1 VVNSDIF
8 MRFPLIWRILAPT
21 LGVSLVLLAVGLAA
35 AIYAYLWN
43 DRISRLLDTRV
54 GAVLATQDLVLS
66 IRDVRHALSR
76 YDLTKDKDYL
86 DLAKSAIKEANELI
100 PQLSKFALDDENA
113 SLQKIG
119 QELKVVKS
127 ELHQWPTE
135 SINSTETLR
144 ASITAMALE
153 PTQALLNRRQ
163 IAVSEESRLNR
174 VNADRIGMSL
184 AILGLCGAGA
194 GLLAGFGMARGITRS
209 IEQLGGSVHSVAET
223 ISDAG
228 GPATERPV
236 GFHELIATVA
246 DIRQKTAGIMDELE
260 QSREKAT
267 RSDQL
272 AAVGQL
278 AAGIAHELR
287 NPLTAVK
294 LLVDGAVEQSTPLS
308 GAELLVLQDEV
319 AHMEQMTQSFL
330 DFARPPKLV
339 RQPIELNQV
348 IEQCREL
355 VRRRCC
361 MLGIEMTVDAE
372 PLTVMCDPQQLRQV
386 ILNLL
391 LNAIDAQPNGGSI
404 KLAVREDQQHGQCV
418 IEVVDR
424 GSGICDELRERIFD
438 PFISSKETGMGLG
451 LAISRRIVRSHGGDI
466 AASSR
471 GSSENGA
478 PGATFRIT
486 LPLSEIP
493 TGATHA

>member
-1 VVNSDIF
+1 

-54 GAVLATQDLVLS
+54 SAVLATQELVLS
-66 IRDVRHALSR
+66 IRDIRHALSR
-76 YDLTKDKDYL
+76 YDLTQDEDYL
-86 DLAKSAIKEANELI
+86 DLARTATKDANELI
-100 PQLSKFALDDENA
+100 PQLSEFALEDEGGTLKNV
-113 SLQKIG
+113 G
-119 QELKVVKS
+119 GELEIVNRELDKWPS
-127 ELHQWPTE
+127 ET
-135 SINSTETLR
+135 SRSTEALR
-144 ASITAMALE
+144 ASITANALV
-153 PTQALLNRRQ
+153 PTQELLNRRQ

-339 RQPIELNQV
+339 RQPIELNQI
-348 IEQCREL
+348 IEQCQEL
-355 VRRRCC
+355 VRRRCN
-361 MLGIEMTVDAE
+361 MLGIEMTVDTE
-372 PLTVMCDPQQLRQV
+372 PLTVMGDPQQLRQV

-404 KLAVREDQQHGQCV
+404 KLAIHEDQQRVQCV
-418 IEVVDR
+418 IEVIDR
-424 GSGICDELRERIFD
+424 GSGISDELRERIFD
-438 PFISSKETGMGLG
+438 PFVSSKETGMGLG

-471 GSSENGA
+471 SSSENGA
-478 PGATFRIT
+478 QGATFRIT
-486 LPLSEIP
+486 LPLSEVP

>member
-1 VVNSDIF
+1 
-8 MRFPLIWRILAPT
+8 MRFPLIWRIIAPT

-43 DRISRLLDTRV
+43 DRISRLLETRV
-54 GAVLATQDLVLS
+54 SAVLATQELVLS
-66 IRDVRHALSR
+66 IRDIRHALSR
-76 YDLTKDKDYL
+76 YDLTHDEDYL
-86 DLAKSAIKEANELI
+86 DLAKSATKEAGDLI
-100 PQLSKFALDDENA
+100 PQLSEYALEDENA
-113 SLQKIG
+113 ALKQIG
-119 QELKVVKS
+119 QQIKVVKG
-127 ELHQWPTE
+127 ELGKLP
-135 SINSTETLR
+135 SDPPGNTETLR
-144 ASITAMALE
+144 ASITALALT
-153 PTQALLNRRQ
+153 PTQDMLDRRQ

-194 GLLAGFGMARGITRS
+194 GLFAGFGMARGITRS

-223 ISDAG
+223 ISDSNE
-228 GPATERPV
+228 PAMERPV

-308 GAELLVLQDEV
+308 GTELLVLQDEV

-330 DFARPPKLV
+330 DFARPPKLT
-339 RQPIELNQV
+339 RQPIELNQI
-348 IEQCREL
+348 IEQCQEL
-355 VRRRCC
+355 VRRRCG
-361 MLGIEMTVDAE
+361 MLGIEMKIDAV
-372 PLTVMCDPQQLRQV
+372 PLTVMGDPQQLRQV

-404 KLAVREDQQHGQCV
+404 KLAVREDKSSGHCV
-418 IEVVDR
+418 IEIVDH
-424 GSGICDELRERIFD
+424 GSGISDELRQRIFD
-438 PFISSKETGMGLG
+438 PFVSSKETGMGLG

-466 AASSR
+466 TASSR
-471 GSSENGA
+471 STGGNGA
-478 PGATFRIT
+478 SGATFKIT
-486 LPLSEIP
+486 LPLSEI
-493 TGATHA
+493 TAGATRA

>member
-1 VVNSDIF
+1 

-35 AIYAYLWN
+35 AIYGYLWN
-43 DRISRLLDTRV
+43 DRISRLLETRV
-54 GAVLATQDLVLS
+54 SAVLATQELVLS

-76 YDLTKDKDYL
+76 YDLTHDEDYL
-86 DLAKSAIKEANELI
+86 KLAETAILETGKLLPE
-100 PQLSKFALDDENA
+100 LSKFALDEEHA
-113 SLQKIG
+113 ALQQIG
-119 QELKVVKS
+119 KELKVVKEEIDKLPMHPPS
-127 ELHQWPTE
+127 
-135 SINSTETLR
+135 STEVLR
-144 ASITAMALE
+144 ASITTLALV
-153 PTQALLNRRQ
+153 PTQEMLDRRQ

-174 VNADRIGMSL
+174 VSADRIGMSL

-223 ISDAG
+223 ISDSDE
-228 GPATERPV
+228 PAMERPV

-246 DIRQKTAGIMDELE
+246 DIKQKTAGIMDELE

-308 GAELLVLQDEV
+308 GTELLVLQDEV

-330 DFARPPKLV
+330 DFARPPKLT

-348 IEQCREL
+348 IEQCQEL
-355 VRRRCC
+355 VRRRCG
-361 MLGIEMTVDAE
+361 MLGIQMTIDAR
-372 PLTVMCDPQQLRQV
+372 PITVMGDPQQLRQV

-404 KLAVREDQQHGQCV
+404 MLVIQEDQPNRRCV

-424 GSGICDELRERIFD
+424 GNGISDELNERIFD
-438 PFISSKETGMGLG
+438 PFVSSKETGMGLG

-466 AASSR
+466 TAISR
-471 GSSENGA
+471 GPGENGA
-478 PGATFRIT
+478 SGATFRIT
-486 LPLSEIP
+486 LPLSDIP
-493 TGATHA
+493 SGATHV

>member
-1 VVNSDIF
+1 

-43 DRISRLLDTRV
+43 DRMSRLLETRV
-54 GAVLATQDLVLS
+54 SAVLATQELVLS

-76 YDLTKDKDYL
+76 YDLTHDEDYL
-86 DLAKSAIKEANELI
+86 DLANNALKDSIELI
-100 PQLSKFALDDENA
+100 PQLSKYALEDENA
-113 SLQKIG
+113 ALKQIG
-119 QELKVVKS
+119 QQLKVVRD
-127 ELHQWPTE
+127 ELDQLPTDPP
-135 SINSTETLR
+135 SNTEVLR
-144 ASITAMALE
+144 TSITVLALT
-153 PTQALLNRRQ
+153 PTQDMLDRRQ
-163 IAVSEESRLNR
+163 VAVSEESRLNR

-223 ISDAG
+223 ISDSNE
-228 GPATERPV
+228 PAIERPV

-260 QSREKAT
+260 QSREKAI

-308 GAELLVLQDEV
+308 GTELLVLQDEV

-330 DFARPPKLV
+330 DFARPPKLT
-339 RQPIELNQV
+339 RQPIELNQI
-348 IEQCREL
+348 IEQCQEL
-355 VRRRCC
+355 IRHRCG
-361 MLGIEMTVDAE
+361 MLGIEVIVDTQ
-372 PLTVMCDPQQLRQV
+372 PLTVMGDPQQLRQV

-404 KLAVREDQQHGQCV
+404 KLAVREEQQSGHFI
-418 IEVVDR
+418 IEIVDR
-424 GSGICDELRERIFD
+424 GSGISDEFRERIFD
-438 PFISSKETGMGLG
+438 PFVSSKETGMGLG

-466 AASSR
+466 TASSQR
-471 GSSENGA
+471 SSDNGA
-478 PGATFRIT
+478 SGATFKIT
-486 LPLSEIP
+486 LPLSDIP
-493 TGATHA
+493 AGATHA

>member
-1 VVNSDIF
+1 

-54 GAVLATQDLVLS
+54 SAVLATQELVLS

-76 YDLTKDKDYL
+76 YDLTQDEDYL
-86 DLAKSAIKEANELI
+86 DLAKSAVVDAIDLI
-100 PQLSKFALDDENA
+100 PRLSKFALDEENA
-113 SLQKIG
+113 TLQQIG
-119 QELKVVKS
+119 MELQTIKAEVDKLVPVNFS
-127 ELHQWPTE
+127 
-135 SINSTETLR
+135 STEPLR
-144 ASITAMALE
+144 ASITAKALG
-153 PTQALLNRRQ
+153 PTQELLDRRQ

-223 ISDAG
+223 ISDSNE
-228 GPATERPV
+228 PATDPPV
-236 GFHELIATVA
+236 GFRELIATVA

-308 GAELLVLQDEV
+308 GTELQILQDEV

-330 DFARPPKLV
+330 DFARPPKLT
-339 RQPIELNQV
+339 RQPIDLNQV
-348 IEQCREL
+348 IEQCQEL
-355 VRRRCC
+355 VRRRCG
-361 MLGIEMTVDAE
+361 MLGIKMTVDAD
-372 PLTVMCDPQQLRQV
+372 PLTVMGDPQQLRQV

-391 LNAIDAQPNGGSI
+391 LNAMDAQPNGGSI
-404 KLAVREDQQHGQCV
+404 KLAVRENRQSGHCI
-418 IEVVDR
+418 IEIIDC
-424 GSGICDELRERIFD
+424 GSGISDELRERIFD
-438 PFISSKETGMGLG
+438 PFVSSKETGMGLG

-466 AASSR
+466 MASSR
-471 GSSENGA
+471 SSAENGA
-478 PGATFRIT
+478 HGATFKIT

-493 TGATHA
+493 LGATHV

>member
-1 VVNSDIF
+1 

-43 DRISRLLDTRV
+43 DRVSRLLDTRV
-54 GAVLATQDLVLS
+54 SAVLATQELVLS

-76 YDLTKDKDYL
+76 YDLTHDEDYL
-86 DLAKSAIKEANELI
+86 NLAKTAILEVGELL
-100 PQLSKFALDDENA
+100 PELSKFALDEEYA
-113 SLQKIG
+113 ALQQIG
-119 QELKVVKS
+119 RELKVVKDD
-127 ELHQWPTE
+127 LDKLPTHPP
-135 SINSTETLR
+135 SSTEALR
-144 ASITAMALE
+144 ASITVSALT
-153 PTQALLNRRQ
+153 PTQEMLDRRQ
-163 IAVSEESRLNR
+163 VAVSEESRLNR

-223 ISDAG
+223 ISDTGA
-228 GPATERPV
+228 PSLERPV

-246 DIRQKTAGIMDELE
+246 DIKQKTAGIMDELE

-294 LLVDGAVEQSTPLS
+294 LLVDGAVEQGTPLS
-308 GAELLVLQDEV
+308 GTELLVLQDEV

-330 DFARPPKLV
+330 DFARPPKLT

-348 IEQCREL
+348 LEQCQEL
-355 VRRRCC
+355 VRRRCS
-361 MLGIEMTVDAE
+361 MLGIDMTVEAE
-372 PLTVMCDPQQLRQV
+372 PLTVMGDPQQLRQV

-404 KLAVREDQQHGQCV
+404 RLAVQQDKQSDHCF
-418 IEVVDR
+418 IEVTDR
-424 GSGICDELRERIFD
+424 GGGISDELRERIFE
-438 PFISSKETGMGLG
+438 PFVSSKETGMGLG

-466 AASSR
+466 TANNR
-471 GSSENGA
+471 CPGENGA
-478 PGATFRIT
+478 CGATFRVT
-486 LPLSEIP
+486 LPLSENFS
-493 TGATHA
+493 GVAHV